1 MPRPPDQPW
10 AEEALTVA
18 GALTTDPAAGLT
30 EGEAARRLL
39 LHGPNE
45 LAEARRR
52 PAWRVLASQ
61 FADTMIAVLIV
72 AGIITAFLG
81 DLKDTLVIAAIV
93 VLNGIVG
100 FAQEWR
106 AEEAMA
112 ALRALTSPMAR
123 VVRDGVERPV
133 RAATLVPGDLV
144 RLEAGDVVA
153 ADLRLVHSIALRVN
167 EAALTGESEPAAK
180 TAAALPD
187 IDGTTLADQ
196 RNIAFKGTA
205 VTYGRGAG
213 IVVTSGMDTA
223 LGRIAG
229 LLGSHD
235 ADQTPL
241 QRRLSSLGRVLAA
254 VAIGVGVV
262 IFTVGIARG
271 EDASLMFLTAVSLAV
286 AAIPEALPAV
296 VTVALALGAARMARR
311 HALVRRLPAVETLGS
326 VTVVCTDKTG
336 TLTQNRMVVER
347 AWTPAGTWRVEG
359 SGYAPTGTVLPDGP
373 ASSADPWLPRL
384 AAVARRCN
392 DARLH
397 PPTEAGGAWTLTG
410 DPTEGA
416 LLAFAGRLE
425 AALGT
430 AAEPGPR
437 PTRAADTEPGPDGLV
452 SPSVHRGDVEQ
463 APDRVAE
470 LAFDSDRRRMTTVHR
485 MPDGLAVAVKGAL
498 DALVP
503 YARADEAPLWA
514 AAAEADIALAAQGY
528 RVLALADRIIP
539 IIPDDL
545 AHLERDLS
553 LTGLVAMADPP
564 RPEATD
570 AVATA
575 RAAGIT
581 PVMITGDHARTAEA
595 IATRMGILGDGRG
608 VMTGAELAELDDA
621 ALDARVADVAV
632 YARTNPEQKLRI
644 VDAWKTRGAVVA
656 MTGDGVNDAPAL
668 RRSDIGV
675 AMGITGTEVSREA
688 ADMVLADDDFA
699 TIVVAV
705 EEGRRIYDNIRR
717 FVRYMLTTNSAEV
730 WVMALAPF
738 LGLPIPLLP
747 VQILWINLVT
757 DGLPGLALSVEPA
770 EPDTMT
776 RRPRP
781 ARESIIAGGLWQQA
795 VWLGLTMAVVT
806 LGVMALAIDQ
816 GWHWQTMVF
825 TTLALLQLGHALAIR
840 SERWSLFQL
849 GWRSNRALSLVI
861 VGSVLVQLAV
871 VYLPLFQGLFQTQA
885 LGLEELV
892 VVGLASTVAFMAV
905 EAEKWL
911 RRRRHATEM
920 RPNRNLPVR

>member
-1 MPRPPDQPW
+1 MDPS
-10 AEEALTVA
+10 EVA
-18 GALTTDPAAGLT
+18 ASLQADPVAGLT

-45 LAEARRR
+45 LAEGRRR
-52 PAWRVLASQ
+52 SAWRVLASQ
-61 FADTMIAVLIV
+61 FFDTMIAVLVV
-72 AGIITAFLG
+72 AGVITAWLG

-100 FAQEWR
+100 FVQEWR

-112 ALRALTSPMAR
+112 ALKALTSPMAR
-123 VVRDGVERPV
+123 VVRDGAERAV
-133 RAATLVPGDLV
+133 RAGTLVPGDVV
-144 RLEAGDVVA
+144 RLEAGDMVA
-153 ADLRLVHSIALRVN
+153 ADLRLVESVALRVN

-180 TAAALPD
+180 TAAALPE

-196 RNIAFKGTA
+196 RCIAFKGTA
-205 VTYGRGAG
+205 VTYGRGTG
-213 IVVTSGMDTA
+213 IVIATGMETA

-229 LLGSHD
+229 LLGGHD

-254 VAIGVGVV
+254 VAISVGVV
-262 IFTVGIARG
+262 IFGVGIARG

-326 VTVVCTDKTG
+326 VSVVCTDKTG

-359 SGYAPTGTVLPDGP
+359 SGYAPIGTILPDGRAP
-373 ASSADPWLPRL
+373 LADPWLPRL

-397 PPTEAGGAWTLTG
+397 PPSEAGGGWTLTG

-425 AALGT
+425 AMLGT
-430 AAEPGPR
+430 PAEPAPAR
-437 PTRAADTEPGPDGLV
+437 PDAADQPDDLP
-452 SPSVHRGDVEQ
+452 PSSAHRGDVLP
-463 APDRVAE
+463 AGDRVAE
-470 LAFDSDRRRMTTVHR
+470 LAFDSDRRRMSTVHR
-485 MPDGLAVAVKGAL
+485 TATGLGVAVKGAL
-498 DALVP
+498 DALATA
-503 YARADEAPLWA
+503 ARPDEAELWA
-514 AAAEADIALAAQGY
+514 AAAEADTALAAQGY
-528 RVLALADRIIP
+528 RVLALADRTVP
-539 IIPDDL
+539 AVPDDL
-545 AHLERDLS
+545 AQLEQDLS
-553 LTGLVAMADPP
+553 LVGLVAMADPP

-575 RAAGIT
+575 RAAGVT

-608 VMTGAELAELDDA
+608 VMTGAELATLDDA
-621 ALDARVADVAV
+621 ALDARVADIAV

-644 VDAWKTRGAVVA
+644 VDAWKARGAVVA

-688 ADMVLADDDFA
+688 SDMVLADDDFA
-699 TIVVAV
+699 TIVVAI

-770 EPDTMT
+770 EPDTMA

-781 ARESIIAGGLWQQA
+781 PRESIIAGGLWQQA
-795 VWLGLTMAVVT
+795 VWLGLTMAIVT
-806 LGVMALAIDQ
+806 LGVLALAIDR

-861 VGSVLVQLAV
+861 LVSALVQLAV
-871 VYLPLFQGLFQTQA
+871 VYLPPLQGLFQTQA

-892 VVGLASTVAFMAV
+892 VVLLASTVAFLLV

>member
-1 MPRPPDQPW
+1 M
-10 AEEALTVA
+10 
-18 GALTTDPAAGLT
+18 
-30 EGEAARRLL
+30 
-39 LHGPNE
+39 
-45 LAEARRR
+45 
-52 PAWRVLASQ
+52 
-61 FADTMIAVLIV
+61 
-72 AGIITAFLG
+72 
-81 DLKDTLVIAAIV
+81 
-93 VLNGIVG
+93 
-100 FAQEWR
+100 
-106 AEEAMA
+106 
-112 ALRALTSPMAR
+112 
-123 VVRDGVERPV
+123 
-133 RAATLVPGDLV
+133 
-144 RLEAGDVVA
+144 VA
-153 ADLRLVHSIALRVN
+153 ADLRLVESVALRVN

-180 TAAALPD
+180 TAAALPE

-196 RNIAFKGTA
+196 RCIAFKGTA
-205 VTYGRGAG
+205 VTYGRGTG
-213 IVVTSGMDTA
+213 IVIATGMETA

-229 LLGSHD
+229 LLGGHD

-241 QRRLSSLGRVLAA
+241 QRRLASLGRVLAA

-262 IFTVGIARG
+262 IFGVGIARG

-326 VTVVCTDKTG
+326 VSVVCTDKTG

-359 SGYAPTGTVLPDGP
+359 SGYAPTGTIRPDGP
-373 ASSADPWLPRL
+373 APLADPWLPRL

-397 PPTEAGGAWTLTG
+397 PPSEAGGDWTLTG

-416 LLAFAGRLE
+416 LLAFAGRLD
-425 AALGT
+425 AMLGT
-430 AAEPGPR
+430 PADPVRVHPGAP
-437 PTRAADTEPGPDGLV
+437 DGPDDL
-452 SPSVHRGDVEQ
+452 PPPPTHRGDVHP
-463 APDRVAE
+463 AADRVAE
-470 LAFDSDRRRMTTVHR
+470 LAFDSDRRRMSTVHR
-485 MPDGLAVAVKGAL
+485 TPTGLAVAVKGAL
-498 DALVP
+498 DALAP
-503 YARADEAPLWA
+503 AARPDEAELWA
-514 AAAEADIALAAQGY
+514 AAAEADTALAAQGY
-528 RVLALADRIIP
+528 RVLALADRTVP
-539 IIPDDL
+539 AVPDDL

-553 LTGLVAMADPP
+553 LVGLVAMADPP

-575 RAAGIT
+575 RAAGVT

-608 VMTGAELAELDDA
+608 VMTGAELAALDDA
-621 ALDARVADVAV
+621 ALDARVADIAV

-644 VDAWKTRGAVVA
+644 VDAWKARGAVVA

-688 ADMVLADDDFA
+688 SDMVLADDDFA
-699 TIVVAV
+699 TIVVAI

-770 EPDTMT
+770 EPDTMA

-781 ARESIIAGGLWQQA
+781 PRESIIAGGLWQQA
-795 VWLGLTMAVVT
+795 VWLGLTMAIVT
-806 LGVMALAIDQ
+806 LGVLALAIDR

-849 GWRSNRALSLVI
+849 GWRSNRALTAVI
-861 VGSVLVQLAV
+861 VVSALVQLAV
-871 VYLPLFQGLFQTQA
+871 VYLPPLQGLFQTQA

-892 VVGLASTVAFMAV
+892 VVLLASTVAFLLV